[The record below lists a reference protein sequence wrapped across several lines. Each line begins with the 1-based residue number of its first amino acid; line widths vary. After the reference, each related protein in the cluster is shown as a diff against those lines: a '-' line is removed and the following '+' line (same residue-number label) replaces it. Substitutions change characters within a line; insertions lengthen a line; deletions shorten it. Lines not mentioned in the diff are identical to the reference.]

1 MAMNGQLC
9 LAKYWYTSMTNCPD
23 VVCNMNNAVV
33 KVRSDGTATVRCNF
47 ELRGNVVLSVMNSTT
62 SSASS
67 TDSIVNSAGAASS
80 TAVLVGGDALS
91 DREIEESVE
100 RYLQAKRA
108 VRNAL
113 CLKRRRVRK
122 PKYPFVAGSPSDDA
136 PTGEEMDDEQEGQ
149 PESVFPISKERDSQT
164 LPEMRSYVTPDI
176 VAHALDKFNHINT
189 LTPSQID
196 STVHSLL
203 SKPSSQ
209 TRTFQPGTTGGR
221 FDMQIGEQGQ
231 VVLTACCDVVCSYDL
246 EFNAE
251 NKVQSLVVHL
261 MK

>member
-1 MAMNGQLC
+1 MNGQLC

-47 ELRGNVVLSVMNSTT
+47 ELRGNVVLSVMNS
-62 SSASS
+62 SASS
-67 TDSIVNSAGAASS
+67 SANYLFSSAGAASS
-80 TAVLVGGDALS
+80 TPELVDGDVRS
-91 DREIEESVE
+91 DPEIEQSVE

-122 PKYPFVAGSPSDDA
+122 QTTLFAAASQSSDTL
-136 PTGEEMDDEQEGQ
+136 TGEEEDGEDTG
-149 PESVFPISKERDSQT
+149 ESERVIPISRERDSQT

-176 VAHALDKFNHINT
+176 LAHALDKFNNMNT

-196 STVHSLL
+196 SAVHSLL

-209 TRTFQPGTTGGR
+209 ARPFEPGATGGR

-251 NKVQSLVVHL
+251 GKVQSLVVHL
-261 MK
+261 VK

>member
-1 MAMNGQLC
+1 MVLNGQLC

-47 ELRGNVVLSVMNSTT
+47 ELRGNVVLSVMNSSTNTT
-62 SSASS
+62 NNFIRSNGS
-67 TDSIVNSAGAASS
+67 TTVYVDSDVRH
-80 TAVLVGGDALS
+80 DP
-91 DREIEESVE
+91 EIEESTE

-113 CLKRRRVRK
+113 CLKRKRVRK
-122 PKYPFVAGSPSDDA
+122 PKVSHLERGQAHDMEAGVEDE
-136 PTGEEMDDEQEGQ
+136 GEEDAEVE
-149 PESVFPISKERDSQT
+149 PVIPISRERDAQT
-164 LPEMRSYVTPDI
+164 LPEMRSYVTPNI
-176 VAHALDKFNHINT
+176 VAHALDRFNNTNT

-196 STVHSLL
+196 SAVHSLL
-203 SKPSSQ
+203 SKPPSEARQ
-209 TRTFQPGTTGGR
+209 FVPGTTGGR

-251 NKVQSLVVHL
+251 NKVQSLVVNL
-261 MK
+261 MR